1 MTVKRSVTEQ
11 QKEVVRGVELDDSGF
26 LDDYEEGI
34 QIPEFLKKKEEFIP
48 EIGDEFEQA
57 ILNNTPGNTEIEKQ
71 NHLNELERACQ
82 NWDEEEWHR
91 VLYHASSRLMCDE
104 LKRRTSV
111 FEDYM
116 MNTRKNLDL
125 LTSQKL

>member
-82 NWDEEEWHR
+82 NWDEEEWNR

-116 MNTRKNLDL
+116 RNTRKNLDL